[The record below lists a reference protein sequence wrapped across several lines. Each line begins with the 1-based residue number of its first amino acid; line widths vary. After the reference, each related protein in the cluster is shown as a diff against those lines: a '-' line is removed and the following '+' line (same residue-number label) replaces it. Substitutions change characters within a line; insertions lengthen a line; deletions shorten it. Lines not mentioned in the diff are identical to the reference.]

1 MPNPSY
7 TRAPLQQETIYA
19 KSLELT
25 GLNGTSA
32 QNFVNY
38 WFDVGRPMR
47 SRSWYFQLDMHGGKH
62 SAITTSN
69 INSDSSA
76 SSPGAAALAVGP
88 AYSSYAHRDK
98 LYLIQFYDRQ
108 YSGAY
113 PSSGYAFLDDWVAN
127 TTAPLGRADWGMYI
141 NYADSS
147 LSRDIAQQVYYGAS
161 LPRLQ
166 RIKAAV
172 DPNELFYYP
181 QSVKPNAAA

>member
-1 MPNPSY
+1 
-7 TRAPLQQETIYA
+7 
-19 KSLELT
+19 
-25 GLNGTSA
+25 
-32 QNFVNY
+32 
-38 WFDVGRPMR
+38 MR

-62 SAITTSN
+62 SAVTNSNTGTSGGSGDQAN
-69 INSDSSA
+69 VVA
-76 SSPGAAALAVGP
+76 KPVSPP
-88 AYSSYAHRDK
+88 TSYAHRDK

-113 PSSGYAFLDDWVAN
+113 PSSGFSFLDGWVAN
-127 TTAPLGRADWGMYI
+127 TTTALARPDWGMYI

-147 LSRDIAQQVYYGAS
+147 LSRDAAEQAYYGAS

-181 QSVKPNAAA
+181 QSIKPNATA